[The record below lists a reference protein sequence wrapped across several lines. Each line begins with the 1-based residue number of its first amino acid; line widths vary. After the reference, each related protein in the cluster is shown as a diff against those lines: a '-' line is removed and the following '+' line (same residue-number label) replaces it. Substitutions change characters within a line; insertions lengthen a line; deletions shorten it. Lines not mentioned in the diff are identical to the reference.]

1 MNMRPPPANTT
12 KFESATAASLQRP
25 LAHIALAA
33 LFAGATA
40 VAFSPVFMRLS
51 ELGPTATAFWR
62 PTLALPALWL
72 WVLCDRSGLRRRP
85 HRAAQYRALILA
97 GLFFAGDLVFW
108 HWSVRLTS
116 VANATLLA
124 NFAPIFVVLGAWLLF
139 RDRVGVIFL
148 AGLTVALAG
157 TVLIVGA
164 SFAFRV
170 EYLLGDLLGLITAV
184 FFAAYILSV
193 KRLRADFSV
202 ATIMA
207 WSASVT
213 SLTLLPIALL
223 SGESL
228 QPFTLHGWLL
238 LAGLGLVSHAGG
250 QSLIA
255 YALAHMPVQLSSL
268 GLLLEPVM
276 ATLFAW
282 SLLHESLGGLQALGG
297 ALVLG
302 GIFIAQRQRPTA
314 SGGTSKRAASRAP

>member
-1 MNMRPPPANTT
+1 MRLPPANTT
-12 KFESATAASLQRP
+12 RDRSSAALLQKRV
-25 LAHIALAA
+25 ARIALAA
-33 LFAGATA
+33 LFAGATG

-72 WVLCDRSGLRRRP
+72 WVLSDRSGLRRKP
-85 HRAAQYRALILA
+85 YNAAEYRALILA
-97 GLFFAGDLVFW
+97 GVFFAGDLVFW

-139 RDRVGVIFL
+139 RDRVGILFV
-148 AGLTVALAG
+148 AGLIVALAG
-157 TVLIVGA
+157 TVLIVGS

-170 EYLLGDLLGLITAV
+170 DHLSGDLLGLITAV
-184 FFAAYILSV
+184 FFAAYILAI
-193 KRLRADFSV
+193 KRLRANFSV

-213 SLTLLPIALL
+213 SLALLPIALA

-228 QPFTLHGWLL
+228 QPSTLYGWLV

-282 SLLHESLGGLQALGG
+282 LLLHEALGGLQALGG

-302 GIFIAQRQRPTA
+302 GIFIAQRQRPPASGSTSKQAVSTA
-314 SGGTSKRAASRAP
+314 S